1 MQNEDMSVPGE
12 NPFNP
17 SLHSLSPK
25 AGTAAP
31 TTGTTVEAGQGGPP
45 TGVAMIRRRAVPVQ
59 AFKALGSE
67 VRWQILQMLG
77 DGLEHSASEIAAILK
92 RDIDG
97 VAKHLRLMRSAGVI
111 MSQKGEDRRFEMYR
125 LRREA
130 LGADGSLDLGTVL
143 IRNVRE

>member
-1 MQNEDMSVPGE
+1 
-12 NPFNP
+12 
-17 SLHSLSPK
+17 
-25 AGTAAP
+25 
-31 TTGTTVEAGQGGPP
+31 
-45 TGVAMIRRRAVPVQ
+45 
-59 AFKALGSE
+59 
-67 VRWQILQMLG
+67 MLG